1 MTINKFQGKTEEEA
15 KQKARDELGP
25 TAVIMNVKEIRPKG
39 LLGAFK
45 SSVYEVTAAVED
57 DYGNGPARPSTY
69 SNTNTSAQDTTNP
82 GTSRFNA
89 VVDDSVN
96 LQEVFKE
103 INDIRLKASQSTS
116 TVPQTRTIPYDRPTP
131 RPSSMSPKMTGNMSQ
146 ANATSVAPSPVLPQ
160 TQTPVV
166 TADTIK
172 PASKPAEYM
181 YESPE
186 VKPSAPVSS
195 PVIPAANVKS
205 VPKTATKPA
214 TKSEEP
220 KNNQSFVKILYNTLL
235 NNEVQEK
242 YINQVLED
250 MDKLLATSNS
260 LENLISSVY
269 QKMVLKLGNPEP
281 IVTAGKK
288 TQVVF
293 FIGPT
298 GVGKTTTIA
307 KIASSL
313 KLEQNKNVG
322 FITADIFRMAAADQL
337 HTYADI
343 LHCPMEVIYA
353 PRELNEAIK
362 KLTRE
367 NPDLDVILVDTI
379 GFSHKNSKQREDT
392 KLLLE
397 GIDETYDYSTYL
409 VLSATTKY
417 RDLKDITDSY
427 SQFADFK
434 LIFTKLDE
442 TACLGN
448 IYNIKLRTNAPL
460 SYVTTGQNVPDDIEV
475 VNNQSLVRQLLGGN

>member
-39 LLGAFK
+39 LFGAFK
-45 SSVYEVTAAVED
+45 NSVYEVTAAVED

-69 SNTNTSAQDTTNP
+69 SGVAPTAQDTTNP
-82 GTSRFNA
+82 GASRFNA

-103 INDIRLKASQSTS
+103 INDIRLKASQSTT

-131 RPSSMSPKMTGNMSQ
+131 RPSSMSPKMTGAMSQ
-146 ANATSVAPSPVLPQ
+146 PNIPSSVLASEPATASQATPQQTPVMTAEATKPSAPAPSPVIHASN
-160 TQTPVV
+160 V
-166 TADTIK
+166 A
-172 PASKPAEYM
+172 PAP
-181 YESPE
+181 
-186 VKPSAPVSS
+186 KPSPK
-195 PVIPAANVKS
+195 PS
-205 VPKTATKPA
+205 V
-214 TKSEEP
+214 KSEEP

-281 IVTAGKK
+281 IVVTGKK
-288 TQVVF
+288 AQVVF

-313 KLEQNKNVG
+313 KLEQSKNVG

-343 LHCPMEVIYA
+343 LQCPMEVIYA
-353 PRELNEAIK
+353 PRELNDAIK

-367 NPDLDVILVDTI
+367 NPELDVILVDTI
-379 GFSHKNSKQREDT
+379 GFSHKNAKQKEDT

-397 GIDETYDYSTYL
+397 SIDETYDYATYL